1 MKTLLLFL
9 FLITFSMAVLAQA
22 PVNDSIQNAIVL
34 TQTSNF
40 CSKDAQ
46 YTNVNATL
54 VNAGLP
60 AGWNNQG
67 LDVWFA
73 FTATHS
79 DVNITVTGAST
90 GGGSTGGT
98 LRNPLLALYLADATF
113 TSDTDVVATQLKG
126 ASVTSLYKGGL
137 TIGKTYYI
145 RVSAENS
152 NTGTFRLCID
162 NYTPPM
168 APGQDC
174 SSASF
179 LCSKESFTQT
189 NVVGAGANRNET
201 AGTCLAGSDS
211 NTAWYKWQAGNNGTL
226 TFTITPTTNTDDID
240 WVLFDLGPT
249 NNCTISSANAIR
261 CAAGHGVD
269 NSGCPNEPLYYKTGL
284 SMTETDI
291 NEASGCGQGQ
301 NGFVKYVDMTAGH
314 YYGLL
319 VNNFTSGNNG
329 FTMSFGG
336 TGEFVG
342 PKATMQITDTAP
354 CVPGRAFNFTSQVSN
369 YASYS
374 WSFGEG
380 ATPASVSGATVPASV
395 NVTYSTPG
403 IKTAVLL
410 VTSGQGC
417 TVVSDTTFTIVN
429 KPPTPSITALKPSYC
444 LLDTLVLTTPYNKN
458 YTYQWTGP
466 NNFTSTAY
474 INKLALTSY
483 NMAGTYSVTVSQSG
497 CTSDPASVTLLTIGQ
512 KPVDNFTITPV
523 NLCTPQQSF
532 NITNNTTDYTN
543 LQWNYGAGA
552 NAPTV
557 INANTV
563 NVTYSTY
570 GQKTVT
576 LTATG
581 NTGCTTTLAQTLTV
595 PQKPAVP
602 VITSNGKVCVGDTL
616 RLTTT
621 STGDSYLWSG
631 PNGFTSTT
639 ATVKLPATAA
649 IAGTYT
655 LMVTVGLCS
664 SDAGSIV
671 IDPSQIIP
679 VPVASF
685 TANPVIPSSL
695 PVPTSVAFTNTSTQ
709 ADSYLWSFGDGST
722 STAVNPVHTYNSKG
736 DFTVTLT
743 ATSQGTCNNS
753 VSKGKL
759 ILRYNV
765 VIFIPNTFTP
775 NGDGVNDVFNVK
787 ITSLKTY
794 HISIFNRLGS
804 KLFDGY
810 DLANAWAGTYQGRP
824 VPTGTYYYVIDAVSL
839 NDDNLKESGFVTVL
853 R

>member
-1 MKTLLLFL
+1 LKTFILFVLLAIFA
-9 FLITFSMAVLAQA
+9 ITAFAQA

-40 CSKDAQ
+40 CSNDAQ

-60 AGWNNQG
+60 TGWNNQG

-98 LRNPLLALYLADATF
+98 LHNPLIALYLPDATF
-113 TSDTDVVATQLKG
+113 TSDTDVVGMQLKG
-126 ASVTSLYKGGL
+126 SSITSFYKGGL

-152 NTGTFRLCID
+152 STGTFRLCLD
-162 NYTPPM
+162 NYTPTL

-189 NVVGAGANRNET
+189 NVVGAGANTNET

-240 WVLFDLGPT
+240 WVLFDLDT
-249 NNCTISSANAIR
+249 ANNCAISGANAIR

-269 NSGCPNEPLYYKTGL
+269 NSGCPTEPLYYKTGL

-291 NEASGCGQGQ
+291 SEAGGCGQGQ
-301 NGFVKYVDMTAGH
+301 NGFVKYIDMVAGH

-329 FTMSFGG
+329 FTISFGG

-342 PKATMQITDTAP
+342 PKATINVTDTAP
-354 CVPGRAFNFTSQVSN
+354 CVPGRAFNFTSQASN
-369 YASYS
+369 YVAYT

-380 ATPASVSGATVPASV
+380 AKPSTMTGTTVPANVS
-395 NVTYSTPG
+395 VTYSTPG
-403 IKTAVLL
+403 IKTAVLM

-417 TVVSDTTFTIVN
+417 SVIADTTFTVVN
-429 KPPTPSITALKPSYC
+429 KPPTPSISPLSSYC
-444 LLDTLVLTTPYNKN
+444 LLDTMILSTAFNKN
-458 YTYQWTGP
+458 YTYLWSGP
-466 NNFTSTAY
+466 NGYSSTNY
-474 INKLALTSY
+474 TNKVPLTSY
-483 NMAGTYSVTVSQSG
+483 NMTGTYTLMVNQSG
-497 CTSDPASVTLLTIGQ
+497 CLSDPASVTLSTIGK
-512 KPVDNFTITPV
+512 KPVDDFTVTSN

-532 NITNNTTDYTN
+532 TITNNTTDYTS
-543 LQWNYGAGA
+543 LQWDFGSGA
-552 NAPTV
+552 NTPTQTG
-557 INANTV
+557 ANTQD
-563 NVTYSTY
+563 VTYSTY
-570 GQKTVT
+570 GQKIIT

-581 NTGCTTTLAQTLTV
+581 DQGCVTVLSKTINV
-595 PQKPAVP
+595 PQKPTMPTINP
-602 VITSNGKVCVGDTL
+602 VGTFCVGDIIKL
-616 RLTTT
+616 STTAT
-621 STGDSYLWSG
+621 ADSYLWTG
-631 PNGFTSTT
+631 PNGFTSTS
-639 ATVKLPATAA
+639 AIAKVPATAA
-649 IAGTYT
+649 AAGTYS
-655 LMVTVGLCS
+655 LVVTVGPCS
-664 SDAGSIV
+664 SDAGTLMINA
-671 IDPSQIIP
+671 SQIIP
-679 VPVASF
+679 IPIASF
-685 TANPVIPSSL
+685 TAAPNIPSRIPIL
-695 PVPTSVAFTNTSTQ
+695 TSVTFTNTSTL
-709 ADSYLWSFGDGST
+709 ADSYLWNFGDGST
-722 STAVNPVHTYNSKG
+722 STLTNPVHTYSSKG

-743 ATSQGTCNNS
+743 ATSQGQCSNS

-759 ILRYNV
+759 IVRYDV
-765 VIFIPNTFTP
+765 AIFIPNTFTP
-775 NGDGVNDVFNVK
+775 NGDGINDVFNVK

-794 HISIFNRLGS
+794 HISIFNRLGA

-810 DLANAWAGTYQGRP
+810 DIANAWPGTYQGYP
-824 VPTGTYYYVIDAVSL
+824 VPIGTYYYVIDAVTL
-839 NDDNLKESGFVTVL
+839 NDDTLKESGYVTVL